1 MPNLRQKIIAR
12 ILHFYPFYSG
22 CGTIG
27 NSLWI
32 RKIAGESD
40 EIVWT
45 RLPNG
50 KYIRASLSDFDGRAV
65 FYTGD
70 CDRKI
75 TWLCQKLVRP
85 GDVALDIG
93 ANIGLVTFTLASIV
107 GEAGYVHAF
116 EPNPQM
122 QHLITEALEYNRVTN
137 VMLHPFALGAE
148 DATLEMRIP
157 IDHSGSASLIKK
169 FKQNVTNILVPVK
182 PLSSV
187 LSDIE
192 SKKIRFVK
200 IDVEGF
206 EPQVLQGA
214 YDAFYN
220 NPPDIILVEL
230 HSSSH
235 LVDKHPTV
243 KILRKL
249 GYDFFSIPK
258 SLMSVKPRY
267 FDPEKSQYIGHD
279 LLAAQQGEISK
290 EVAALVGATN

>member
-1 MPNLRQKIIAR
+1 MPTFRQKIVAK

-22 CGTIG
+22 CGTVG

-40 EIVWT
+40 DIVWAKL
-45 RLPNG
+45 RNG
-50 KYIRASLSDFDGRAV
+50 KYVRASLGDFNGRCV

-85 GDVALDIG
+85 GDVVLDIG

-107 GEAGYVHAF
+107 GETGYVHAF

-122 QHLITEALEYNRVTN
+122 QRFITEALEYNRVTN

-157 IDHSGSASLIKK
+157 IDHSGAASLIKK
-169 FKQNVTNILVPVK
+169 FKQNVTNISVPVK

-187 LSDIE
+187 LREIE
-192 SKKIRFVK
+192 SQKIRFVK

-220 NPPDIILVEL
+220 NPPDIILIEL
-230 HSSSH
+230 RSSSH
-235 LVDKHPTV
+235 LVDKHPTI

-258 SLMSVKPRY
+258 SLMSVQPRY

-279 LLAAQQGEISK
+279 LLAAHQGEFSK
-290 EVAALVGATN
+290 EVAALVGTTN